1 MKLSLVSAIL
11 LSIVLPTLAQK
22 AEIKGFLL
30 DADTEEPVI
39 FTNVYLQGTN
49 YGVATDINGYFI
61 LNNIPPGSYILK
73 VSSVGYDSITEPI
86 TLQAKQIVTRR
97 ILLKPKALELNTV
110 EIRGSKI
117 ARTTTVNTAV
127 TTVTPKDIQIMPS
140 IGGEPDLAQY
150 LQTLPGVVFTG
161 DQGGQLYIRGGGP
174 VQNLVLLD
182 GMIIYNPFHS
192 IGLFSVF
199 DTDILKSVDVYTGG
213 FNAEYG
219 GRTSAVL
226 DVRTKDGNKKEFG
239 GKVSAN
245 TFNAKVNLEGPISKS
260 ANGSSTSFVLS
271 GRTSYI
277 DRTSTRL
284 YSYANAE
291 GEIPFSFND
300 IYGKVTSSSSN
311 GSKISLFGFNFS
323 DRAKLTQDARVNWD
337 SRGFGS
343 QFVLVPT
350 GTSVI
355 INGAFGYS
363 NYLIDISE
371 PTAPARKSEVN
382 GYNLNMDFTYFQG
395 KNELKYGIQLISNT
409 TDFQSFI
416 EATRTDFKLRNNNT
430 EIAAFFKGKK
440 VSSRFIIEPSF
451 RMHYYASLSRL
462 SLEPRL
468 GAKYSITE
476 TIRLKF
482 AGGFFSQNLLATRS
496 DRDVVNLFNGFISSP
511 EGLRDQDGRRV
522 TDPLQLSTHAITG
535 LEIDLGKY
543 VEINIEPYI
552 KSFNP
557 LVNINP
563 ERIFPDDPEF
573 VVERGTALGIDFSG
587 TFEYKKLYLFGSY
600 SLARVDRTFNNITYF
615 TNFDRRHNVNMV
627 SAYKFG
633 KKGGWE
639 LSMRWNF
646 GSGFPFTQTQAFFQ
660 EISMNNGGIN
670 TNIGSANGNLGII
683 YAELNGG
690 RLPYYHRLD
699 ISLDRKIKLRG
710 KSILEANIGIINV
723 YDRRNLFYFDRVNFR
738 RVNQLPIIPSVGLS
752 YTF

>member
-1 MKLSLVSAIL
+1 MRLLLIAAPLFTICIQVS
-11 LSIVLPTLAQK
+11 AQK
-22 AEIKGFLL
+22 AEVKGFLL

-39 FTNVYLQGTN
+39 FTNVYLLGTN
-49 YGVATDINGYFI
+49 FGVATDINGYFT
-61 LNNIPPGSYILK
+61 LNNIPPGSYLLK
-73 VSSVGYDSITEPI
+73 VSSVEYDSITEAI
-86 TLQAKQIVTRR
+86 TLLPKQVISKR
-97 ILLKPKALELNTV
+97 ILLKPRALELNTV
-110 EIRGSKI
+110 EIRGSKV
-117 ARTTTVNTAV
+117 ARTSTVNTAV
-127 TTVTPKDIQIMPS
+127 TTVTPKDILIMPS

-226 DVRTKDGNKKEFG
+226 DVRTKDGNKKELG

-260 ANGSSTSFVLS
+260 KNGSSTSFVLS

-277 DRTSTRL
+277 DRTSRRL
-284 YSYANAE
+284 YSYANDE

-300 IYGKVTSSSSN
+300 IYGKVTSSASN
-311 GSKISLFGFNFS
+311 GSKISVFGFNFS

-343 QFVLVPT
+343 QFVLVPS
-350 GTSVI
+350 GTSTI
-355 INGAFGYS
+355 INGSFGYS
-363 NYLIDISE
+363 NYLIDIVE
-371 PTAPARKSEVN
+371 PTAPARASEIN
-382 GYNLNMDFTYFQG
+382 GYNFGMDFTYFKG
-395 KNELKYGIQLISNT
+395 KNEFKYGIQLISNT
-409 TDFQSFI
+409 TDFRSFV

-440 VSSRFIIEPSF
+440 VASRFIVEPSF
-451 RMHYYASLSRL
+451 RMHYYASLGRL

-482 AGGFFSQNLLATRS
+482 AGGLFSQNLLATRS

-511 EGLRDQDGRRV
+511 EGLRDQQGRRI
-522 TDPLQLSTHAITG
+522 TNPLQLSTHAITG
-535 LEIDLGKY
+535 IEIDLGKY
-543 VEINIEPYI
+543 LEVNIEPYI
-552 KSFNP
+552 KYFNP

-563 ERIFPDDPEF
+563 ERVFPDDPEF
-573 VVERGTALGIDFSG
+573 VVEEGTAIGLDISG
-587 TFEYKKLYLFGSY
+587 TLEYQKLYIFGSY
-600 SLARVDRTFNNITYF
+600 SLARVDRTFNNRTYF
-615 TNFDRRHNVNMV
+615 TNFDRRHNVNLV

-633 KKGGWE
+633 KQNSWE
-639 LSMRWNF
+639 LSLRWNF
-646 GSGFPFTQTQAFFQ
+646 GSGFPFTQTQGFFQ
-660 EISMNNGGIN
+660 EIAMSNGIN
-670 TNIGSANGNLGII
+670 TNIGTANGNLGIL
-683 YAELNGG
+683 YGELNGG

-699 ISLDRKIKLRG
+699 ISLDKKIKLKG
-710 KSILEANIGIINV
+710 KSLLEANFGIINV